1 MKLMDESAAEKLAN
15 VANTRADALSEGMTN
30 IVTALGNI
38 TATATAISD
47 ETAARK
53 QADTNIQNS
62 INEALSNTNK
72 LIESCNSTLTDAN
85 GAIAQ
90 AKNVNAV
97 LDNDILTVTD
107 RNNNSKSI
115 QLLSDYEN
123 VTVNLFTTKENVD
136 IPGTQLNVYINN
148 DTKTPQ
154 SYSADDNGVVTFR
167 VAKGN
172 YYKIVF
178 PDKARCAHIAPVG
191 YTASIDKR
199 TITVEYKDT
208 ATGIEEVHVFT
219 RLFSTASTNVAIAAG
234 YQCTLTMDGATT
246 TFKTNENGEYVFKAE
261 YGKELTI
268 TASDQNDKK
277 VVSDVPIKHTANAA
291 IKYIYVYFSDALLGV
306 TILDKNLNTYTAKEW
321 SAAGKS
327 KQDAFLIRIASTT
340 SYNHGADIYIDAQA
354 IANKVYTSILPWQS
368 TNADLLLDCPST
380 VDTWNGMQQCDNYIA
395 QAKSNG
401 VTVPAIVKSMSYSLT
416 DNNGGVWKG
425 YLGSKEQWE
434 LTWANI
440 NELNTVFTVIFGDG
454 VTMSGNYSDQ
464 KWTSTQFN
472 SLGAWSFGAYA
483 SSSNKNFN
491 NHYFYAVPFFVF
503 NK

>member
-1 MKLMDESAAEKLAN
+1 MDILDNTGVARVAN
-15 VANTRADALSEGMTN
+15 IANTRADALTSGMAN
-30 IVTALGNI
+30 IVTALDNI
-38 TATATAISD
+38 TSTSADLQKEISD
-47 ETAARK
+47 RKAA
-53 QADTNIQNS
+53 DITIQNS
-62 INEALSNTNK
+62 INETLTNTNK
-72 LIESCNSTLTDAN
+72 LIKSANSAIVDAN

-107 RNNNSKSI
+107 RYNNSKSI
-115 QLLSDYEN
+115 QLLSNYEN
-123 VTVNLFTTKENVD
+123 VTVNLFTTKSNID
-136 IPGTQLNVYINN
+136 IAGTQLNVYINN
-148 DTKTPQ
+148 DTTTPMQ
-154 SYSADDNGVVTFR
+154 YNADSNGVVTFR
-167 VAKGN
+167 IAKGN

-178 PDKARCAHIAPVG
+178 PDKAGCAHIAPIG

-208 ATGIEEVHVFT
+208 ASGIEEVHVLT

-246 TFKTNENGEYVFKAE
+246 TFNTNENGEYVFEAE

-277 VVSDVPIKHTANAA
+277 VVSDVPIKHTANAT

-306 TILDKNLNTYTAKEW
+306 TILDKNLNTYTTKEW
-321 SAAGKS
+321 SDAGKS

-354 IANKVYTSILPWQS
+354 IANKVYINLPWQS
-368 TNADLLLDCPST
+368 TNSDLLLDCPST
-380 VDTWNGMQQCDNYIA
+380 VDTWNGMQQCNNYIA

-401 VTVPAIVKSMSYSLT
+401 VTVPAINKSMSYSLT

-434 LTWANI
+434 LIWANI
-440 NELNTVFTVIFGDG
+440 NELDAVFTAIFGDG
-454 VTMSGNYSDQ
+454 FTMSGNYSDV
-464 KWTSTQFN
+464 KWTSTQYN
-472 SLGAWSFGAYA
+472 SSEARGFSTYSNSNRKYA
-483 SSSNKNFN
+483 N
-491 NHYFYAVPFFVF
+491 YYVVPFFLLSI
-503 NK
+503 NN

>member
-1 MKLMDESAAEKLAN
+1 MDILDNTGVARVAN
-15 VANTRADALSEGMTN
+15 IANTRADALTSGMAN
-30 IVTALGNI
+30 IVTALDNI
-38 TATATAISD
+38 TSTSADLQKEISD
-47 ETAARK
+47 RK
-53 QADTNIQNS
+53 AADTTIQNS
-62 INEALSNTNK
+62 INETLTNTNK
-72 LIESCNSTLTDAN
+72 LIESANSAIVDAN

-107 RNNNSKSI
+107 RDNNSKSI
-115 QLLSDYEN
+115 QLLSNYEN
-123 VTVNLFTTKENVD
+123 VTVNLFTTKSNID
-136 IPGTQLNVYINN
+136 IVGTQLNVYINN
-148 DTKTPQ
+148 DTTTPIQ
-154 SYSADDNGVVTFR
+154 YNADSNGVVTFR
-167 VAKGN
+167 IAKGN

-178 PDKARCAHIAPVG
+178 PDKAGCAHIAPIG
-191 YTASIDKR
+191 YTACIDKR

-208 ATGIEEVHVFT
+208 VSGVEEIHVFT

-354 IANKVYTSILPWQS
+354 IANKAYTSKLPWQS
-368 TNADLLLDCPST
+368 TNSNLLLDCPST

-401 VTVPAIVKSMSYSLT
+401 VTVPAIDKSMSYSLT

-434 LTWANI
+434 LTWVNI
-440 NELNTVFTVIFGDG
+440 NELDAALTVVFGDG
-454 VTMSGNYSDQ
+454 VTMSGNYSDS
-464 KWTSTQFN
+464 KWTSTQF
-472 SLGAWSFGAYA
+472 
-483 SSSNKNFN
+483 SSNRAW
-491 NHYFYAVPFFVF
+491 YFGTGSDYNPKGGSGYVVPFFLLSI
-503 NK
+503 NN

>member
-1 MKLMDESAAEKLAN
+1 MDILDNTGVARVAN
-15 VANTRADALSEGMTN
+15 IANTRADALTSGMAN
-30 IVTALGNI
+30 IVTALDNI
-38 TATATAISD
+38 TSTSADLQKEISD
-47 ETAARK
+47 RK
-53 QADTNIQNS
+53 AADTTIQNS
-62 INEALSNTNK
+62 INETLTNTNK
-72 LIESCNSTLTDAN
+72 LIESANSAIVDAN

-107 RNNNSKSI
+107 RDNNSKSI
-115 QLLSDYEN
+115 QLLSNYEN
-123 VTVNLFTTKENVD
+123 VTVNLFTTKSNID
-136 IPGTQLNVYINN
+136 IVGTQLNVYINN
-148 DTKTPQ
+148 DTTTPIQ
-154 SYSADDNGVVTFR
+154 YNADSNGVVTFR
-167 VAKGN
+167 IAKGN

-178 PDKARCAHIAPVG
+178 PDKAGCAHIAPIG

-208 ATGIEEVHVFT
+208 DSGIEEIHVLT

-321 SAAGKS
+321 SDAGKS

-340 SYNHGADIYIDAQA
+340 SYNRGADIYIDAQA
-354 IANKVYTSILPWQS
+354 IANKVYTKSPWQS
-368 TNADLLLDCPST
+368 TNDNLLLDCPST

-401 VTVPAIVKSMSYSLT
+401 VTVPAIDKSMSYSLT

-440 NELNTVFTVIFGDG
+440 NELDAVFTVIFGDG
-454 VTMSGNYSDQ
+454 VTMSGSYSDW
-464 KWTSTQFN
+464 KWTSTQNN
-472 SLGAWSFGAYA
+472 SRDAWYFST
-483 SSSNKNFN
+483 SSGNYSKNSSR
-491 NHYFYAVPFFVF
+491 YVVPFFLLSI
-503 NK
+503 NN

>member
-1 MKLMDESAAEKLAN
+1 MDILDNTGVARVAN
-15 VANTRADALSEGMTN
+15 IANTRADALTSGMAN
-30 IVTALGNI
+30 IVTALDNI
-38 TATATAISD
+38 TSTSADLQKEISD
-47 ETAARK
+47 RK
-53 QADTNIQNS
+53 AADTTIQNS
-62 INEALSNTNK
+62 INETLTNTNK
-72 LIESCNSTLTDAN
+72 LIESANSAIVDAN

-107 RNNNSKSI
+107 RDNNSKSI
-115 QLLSDYEN
+115 QLLSNYEN
-123 VTVNLFTTKENVD
+123 VTVNLFTTKSNID
-136 IPGTQLNVYINN
+136 IAGTQLNVYINN
-148 DTKTPQ
+148 DTTTPIQ
-154 SYSADDNGVVTFR
+154 YNADSNGVVTFR
-167 VAKGN
+167 IAKGN

-178 PDKARCAHIAPVG
+178 PDKAGCAHIAPIG

-199 TITVEYKDT
+199 TITVEYKD
-208 ATGIEEVHVFT
+208 AVSGMNEEIHVLT
-219 RLFSTASTNVAIAAG
+219 RLFSAASTNVAIAAG
-234 YQCTLTMDGATT
+234 YQCTLIMDGAIT

-268 TASDQNDKK
+268 TAGDQNGKK
-277 VVSDVPIKHTANAA
+277 VVSDVPIKHTANAT

-321 SAAGKS
+321 PAAGKS
-327 KQDAFLIRIASTT
+327 KQDAFLIRITSIT

-368 TNADLLLDCPST
+368 VKSNLSLDCPST

-401 VTVPAIVKSMSYSLT
+401 VTVPAIDKSMSYSLT

-434 LTWANI
+434 LTQANI
-440 NELNTVFTVIFGDG
+440 NELDAVFTAIFGDG

-464 KWTSTQFN
+464 KWTSTQDN
-472 SLGAWSFGAYA
+472 SINDFAWFFSTSPRSYGKGLSLFV
-483 SSSNKNFN
+483 
-491 NHYFYAVPFFVF
+491 VPFFVF
-503 NK
+503 Q

>member
-1 MKLMDESAAEKLAN
+1 MDILDNTGVARVAN
-15 VANTRADALSEGMTN
+15 IANTRADALTSGMAN
-30 IVTALGNI
+30 IVTALDNI
-38 TATATAISD
+38 TSTSADLQKEISD
-47 ETAARK
+47 RK
-53 QADTNIQNS
+53 AADTAIQNS
-62 INEALSNTNK
+62 INETLTNTNK
-72 LIESCNSTLTDAN
+72 LIESANSAIVDAN

-107 RNNNSKSI
+107 RDNNSKSI
-115 QLLSDYEN
+115 QLLSNYEN
-123 VTVNLFTTKENVD
+123 VTVNLFTTKSNID
-136 IPGTQLNVYINN
+136 IAGTQLNVYINN
-148 DTKTPQ
+148 DTTTPIQ
-154 SYSADDNGVVTFR
+154 YNADSNGVVTFR
-167 VAKGN
+167 IAKGN

-178 PDKARCAHIAPVG
+178 PDKAGCAHIAPIG

-199 TITVEYKDT
+199 TITVEYKD
-208 ATGIEEVHVFT
+208 ADSGIEEIHVLT
-219 RLFSTASTNVAIAAG
+219 RLFSTATSTNVAIAAG

-246 TFKTNENGEYVFKAE
+246 TFNTNENGEYVFNAE

-277 VVSDVPIKHTANAA
+277 VVSDVPIKHTANAT

-354 IANKVYTSILPWQS
+354 TANKVYINLNWQG
-368 TNADLLLDCPST
+368 TNSALLLDCPST
-380 VDTWNGMQQCDNYIA
+380 VDTWNGMQQCDNYVA

-401 VTVPAIVKSMSYSLT
+401 VTVPAIDKSMSYSLT

-425 YLGSKEQWE
+425 YLGSIEQWE

-440 NELNTVFTVIFGDG
+440 NELNAVFTAIFGDG
-454 VTMSGNYSDQ
+454 VTMSGNYSGT
-464 KWTSTQFN
+464 KWTSTQEQSDYALRFSTN
-472 SLGAWSFGAYA
+472 STIGRKDHSCYV
-483 SSSNKNFN
+483 
-491 NHYFYAVPFFVF
+491 VPFFLLSI
-503 NK
+503 NN

>member
-62 INEALSNTNK
+62 INEALRNTNK

-172 YYKIVF
+172 YYKIIF
-178 PDKARCAHIAPVG
+178 PDKAGCAHIAPIG

-208 ATGIEEVHVFT
+208 ASGTEEVHVLT

-234 YQCTLTMDGATT
+234 YQCTLTMDNSSR
-246 TFKTNENGEYVFKAE
+246 TFKTNDNGEYIFNVE
-261 YGKELTI
+261 YGKEI
-268 TASDQNDKK
+268 TVTATDQNDKK
-277 VVSDVPIKHTANAA
+277 VVSDVPIKHTANAT
-291 IKYIYVYFSDALLGV
+291 IKYIYVYFSDAVLGV
-306 TILDKNLNTYTAKEW
+306 AILDKSLNTYRAKDWTAANKQKE
-321 SAAGKS
+321 
-327 KQDAFLIRIASTT
+327 DAFLIRISSAT
-340 SYNHGADIYIDAQA
+340 SYNHGADIYLDAQA
-354 IANKVYTSILPWQS
+354 IANKSYTTKAVWQGV
-368 TNADLLLDCPST
+368 NANLQLDTPST
-380 VDTWNGMQQCDNYIA
+380 VDTFNGMQLSENYEA

-401 VTVPAIVKSMSYSLT
+401 VTVPAIDLAMQYSLT

-425 YLGSKEQWE
+425 YLGSKSQWE

-440 NELNTVFTVIFGDG
+440 NELNATLSAIFGDD
-454 VTMSGNYSDQ
+454 VAMWPTDF
-464 KWTSTQFN
+464 KWSSTQRD
-472 SLGAWSFGAYA
+472 SGRAWGFLTTSYGDKY
-483 SSSNKNFN
+483 
-491 NHYFYAVPFFVF
+491 YGYYVVPFFCF
-503 NK
+503 Q

>member
-1 MKLMDESAAEKLAN
+1 MDILDNTGVARVAN
-15 VANTRADALSEGMTN
+15 IANTRADALTSGMAN
-30 IVTALGNI
+30 IVTALDNI
-38 TATATAISD
+38 TSTSADLQKEISD
-47 ETAARK
+47 RK
-53 QADTNIQNS
+53 AADTTIQNS
-62 INEALSNTNK
+62 INETLTNTNK
-72 LIESCNSTLTDAN
+72 LIESANSAIVDAN

-107 RNNNSKSI
+107 RDNNSKSI
-115 QLLSDYEN
+115 QLLSNYEN

-136 IPGTQLNVYINN
+136 IVGTQLNVYINN

-154 SYSADDNGVVTFR
+154 TYSADNNGVVTFR
-167 VAKGN
+167 IAKGN

-178 PDKARCAHIAPVG
+178 PDKAGCAHIAPVG

-208 ATGIEEVHVFT
+208 ASGIEEIHVFT

-246 TFKTNENGEYVFKAE
+246 TFNTNENGEYVFKAE
-261 YGKELTI
+261 YGKEITI

-277 VVSDVPIKHTANAA
+277 VVSDVPIKHVANAT

-354 IANKVYTSILPWQS
+354 IANKTYTSLTWQS
-368 TNADLLLDCPST
+368 INSNLLLDCPST

-401 VTVPAIVKSMSYSLT
+401 VTVPAIDKSMSYSLT

-425 YLGSKEQWE
+425 YLGSREQWG

-440 NELNTVFTVIFGDG
+440 NELNAVFTAIFGDG
-454 VTMSGNYSDQ
+454 VTMSGNYSDL
-464 KWTSTQFN
+464 KWTSTQYG
-472 SLGAWSFGAYA
+472 SGYAWYFSTS
-483 SSSNKNFN
+483 SSSNTKDAS
-491 NHYFYAVPFFVF
+491 YYVVPFFCF
-503 NK
+503 Q

>member
-208 ATGIEEVHVFT
+208 ATGIEEVHVLT

-277 VVSDVPIKHTANAA
+277 VVSDVPIKHTANAT
-291 IKYIYVYFSDALLGV
+291 IKYIYVYFSDAVLGV
-306 TILDKNLNTYTAKEW
+306 TILDKNLNTYRAKDWSTANKQKE
-321 SAAGKS
+321 
-327 KQDAFLIRIASTT
+327 DAFLIRITTTT
-340 SYNHGADIYIDAQA
+340 SYNHGADIYLDAQA
-354 IANKVYTSILPWQS
+354 IANKSYITKSPWQGRDH
-368 TNADLLLDCPST
+368 NLLLDTPST
-380 VDTWNGMQQCDNYIA
+380 VDTFNGMQLSENYEA
-395 QAKSNG
+395 QAKSKG
-401 VTVPAIVKSMSYSLT
+401 VTVPAIDKAMTYSLT

-440 NELNTVFTVIFGDG
+440 NELNTALTAIFGDG
-454 VTMSGNYSDQ
+454 VTMSGDYSDN
-464 KWTSTQFN
+464 KWTSTQYGSSGAWGFDTTPFN
-472 SLGAWSFGAYA
+472 SYGKDS
-483 SSSNKNFN
+483 
-491 NHYFYAVPFFVF
+491 YFYVVPFFLLSI
-503 NK
+503 NN

>member
-1 MKLMDESAAEKLAN
+1 MDILDNTGVARVAN
-15 VANTRADALSEGMTN
+15 IANTRADALTSGMAN
-30 IVTALGNI
+30 IVTALNNI
-38 TATATAISD
+38 TSTSADLQKEISD
-47 ETAARK
+47 RK
-53 QADTNIQNS
+53 AADTTIQNS
-62 INEALSNTNK
+62 INETLTNTNK
-72 LIESCNSTLTDAN
+72 LIESANSAIVDAN

-115 QLLSDYEN
+115 QLLSNYEN

-136 IPGTQLNVYINN
+136 IAGTQLNVYINN

-154 SYSADDNGVVTFR
+154 TYSADNNGVVTFR
-167 VAKGN
+167 IAKGN

-178 PDKARCAHIAPVG
+178 PDKAGCAHIAPIG

-208 ATGIEEVHVFT
+208 ATGIEEVHVLT
-219 RLFSTASTNVAIAAG
+219 RLFSTASTDVAIAAG
-234 YQCTLTMDGATT
+234 YQCTLTMDNSST
-246 TFKTNENGEYVFKAE
+246 TFKTNDNGEYVFNVE
-261 YGKELTI
+261 YGKKI
-268 TASDQNDKK
+268 IVSAADQNDKK
-277 VVSDVPIKHTANAA
+277 VVSNVPIEHTASAT

-306 TILDKNLNTYTAKEW
+306 TILDKDLNTYTVQQW
-321 SAAGKS
+321 TAAGKS
-327 KQDAFLIRIASTT
+327 RQDAFLIRIASTT

-354 IANKVYTSILPWQS
+354 IANKAYTYNLPWQS
-368 TNADLLLDCPST
+368 TNDNILLDSPSS

-401 VTVPAIVKSMSYSLT
+401 VTVPAIDKSMSYSLT

-440 NELNTVFTVIFGDG
+440 NELNATLSVIFGDH
-454 VTMSGNYSDQ
+454 VTMWPTDQ
-464 KWTSTQFN
+464 KWTSTQYNRHYAWTFSTSSINGSKN
-472 SLGAWSFGAYA
+472 SS
-483 SSSNKNFN
+483 
-491 NHYFYAVPFFVF
+491 YFVVPFFAF

>member
-1 MKLMDESAAEKLAN
+1 MDILDNTGVARVAN
-15 VANTRADALSEGMTN
+15 IANTRADALTSGMAN
-30 IVTALGNI
+30 IVTALDNI
-38 TATATAISD
+38 TSTSADLQKEISD
-47 ETAARK
+47 RK
-53 QADTNIQNS
+53 AADTTIQNS
-62 INEALSNTNK
+62 INETLTNTNK
-72 LIESCNSTLTDAN
+72 LIESANSAIVDAN

-115 QLLSDYEN
+115 QLLSNYEN

-154 SYSADDNGVVTFR
+154 AYSADDNGVVTFR

-178 PDKARCAHIAPVG
+178 PDKAGCAHIAPIG

-208 ATGIEEVHVFT
+208 ASGTEEVHVLT

-277 VVSDVPIKHTANAA
+277 VVSDVPIKHTANVT
-291 IKYIYVYFSDALLGV
+291 IKYIYVYFSDAVLGV
-306 TILDKNLNTYTAKEW
+306 TILDKNLNTYRAKDWSTANKQKE
-321 SAAGKS
+321 
-327 KQDAFLIRIASTT
+327 DAFLIRIATT
-340 SYNHGADIYIDAQA
+340 TLYNHGADIYLDAQA
-354 IANKVYTSILPWQS
+354 IANKSYTTKTVWQG
-368 TNADLLLDCPST
+368 TNNNILLDTPST
-380 VDTWNGMQQCDNYIA
+380 IDTFNGMQLSENYEA
-395 QAKSNG
+395 QAKSKG
-401 VTVPAIVKSMSYSLT
+401 VTVPAIDLAMKYSLT

-440 NELNTVFTVIFGDG
+440 NELNAVFTAIFGDG
-454 VTMSGNYSDQ
+454 ATMSGNYSDL
-464 KWTSTQFN
+464 KWTSTQYGGSSAWGFSTN
-472 SLGAWSFGAYA
+472 SIDG
-483 SSSNKNFN
+483 NKIRS
-491 NHYFYAVPFFVF
+491 YYVVPFFAF